1 MTSFLQVNITRIVVS
16 TIQTA
21 LETVFPSSNH
31 GWNLER
37 PANLFPSL
45 VRTQLPAGRR
55 CLQAH
60 AFLPFM
66 LLCGTEEKGD
76 GDDELGYAVWE
87 PGADRRCRRAR
98 SRNVCRPGPRAN
110 FCCSASYYVL
120 LYLVLVVLAQL
131 AARPCPP
138 LRRQRGPRDGTKVT
152 ADGLSSVV
160 PYHGPSREDRPQK
173 VA

>member
-66 LLCGTEEKGD
+66 LCAALKKKETATMSWDMRCGSP
-76 GDDELGYAVWE
+76 E
-87 PGADRRCRRAR
+87 PIVGVVARAR
-98 SRNVCRPGPRAN
+98 ETCVGPGPGPTFAVLHPIT
-110 FCCSASYYVL
+110 YY
-120 LYLVLVVLAQL
+120 
-131 AARPCPP
+131 C
-138 LRRQRGPRDGTKVT
+138 T
-152 ADGLSSVV
+152 
-160 PYHGPSREDRPQK
+160 
-173 VA
+173 